1 MGFVS
6 RSLFLLF
13 ALYGLVFAIGD
24 AYLLHGQAPV
34 WWGIIFVLV
43 LIGIQYLLGPWLI
56 EHLYRIDWD
65 VDAVPQTQRTFVEHI
80 CREHGLPTLRIGII
94 ESGTPNAF
102 AFGRLR
108 SDARIVVTR
117 GLLDVLTE
125 DEVNAVLAHEI
136 GHVAHYDFAVMAL
149 AAVAPML
156 LYQLYAW
163 TRRANQLRPLAYS
176 AYAAYWV
183 GRFLVLMLNRIREYG
198 ADHFSAEATRAPN
211 ALCTALVKVAY
222 GRVLEASMAK
232 QRAKTGSKEDRKAAL
247 KSTELGRTMALMGIM
262 SASGSTALALT
273 TTPEEAARV
282 MRWDLVN
289 PWARFYELGSTH
301 PLPAM
306 RLRAL
311 NREAEALGQG
321 VAYPLPQDARVLWA
335 SFPLEFVFWVA
346 PLLCGFLL
354 ATWVWIGPY
363 LQHRGFNVPVQF
375 TGHFTQWLLIVL
387 GIAWAARIAFR
398 YRGSFQRA
406 RVDELIEDTSV
417 SQMQPRAVEIEG
429 EIVGEGIP
437 GAFWCPDLVLRDE
450 TGMMFLL
457 YRSSIPLG
465 RLFFAIGDAHRF
477 IGERVRVQ
485 GWYRRGL
492 KPYIE
497 ISRIEARVSKLS
509 GEKGLL
515 SIFGKEAGPAPL
527 EYERIVGQ
535 SYSRWIQLAASAACT
550 AIGIAWLMRG

>member
-13 ALYGLVFAIGD
+13 ALYGLVFAVGD
-24 AYLLHGQAPV
+24 AYLLHGQAPF
-34 WWGIIFVLV
+34 WWGIAFVLV
-43 LIGIQYLLGPWLI
+43 LVGAQYLLAPWLI
-56 EHLYRIDWD
+56 ESFYRIDWD
-65 VDAVPQTQRTFVEHI
+65 EDAIPLARRAFVERM
-80 CREHGLPTLRIGII
+80 CREHGLPALKIGII

-102 AFGRLR
+102 TFGRLR
-108 SDARIVVTR
+108 ADARIVVTR

-125 DEVNAVLAHEI
+125 EEADAVLAHEI

-156 LYQLYAW
+156 LYQVYAW
-163 TRRANQLRPLAYS
+163 THRINHLRPLAYS

-183 GRFLVLMLNRIREYG
+183 GRFLVLMLNRIREFG
-198 ADHFSAEATRAPN
+198 ADHFSAQATRAPN

-222 GRVLEASMAK
+222 GRVLEQSKAK
-232 QRAKTGSKEDRKAAL
+232 QLARKSKSADEKAAFR
-247 KSTELGRTMALMGIM
+247 KSAELGRTLALMGIM
-262 SASGSTALALT
+262 SASGPAALALS

-289 PWARFYELGSTH
+289 PWSRFYELGSTH

-311 NREAEALGQG
+311 NREAEFLGQG
-321 VAYPLPQDARVLWA
+321 VAYPLPLDARIRWGI
-335 SFPLEFVFWVA
+335 FPLEFLIWASPYACAFLFVA
-346 PLLCGFLL
+346 WSLIELPLR
-354 ATWVWIGPY
+354 
-363 LQHRGFNVPVQF
+363 HRG
-375 TGHFTQWLLIVL
+375 IVL
-387 GIAWAARIAFR
+387 PSYFKHLLVVVFGVTWAERIAFR
-398 YRGSFQRA
+398 YRGTFQRA
-406 RVDELIEDTSV
+406 RVEELIDDLDA

-429 EIVGEGIP
+429 EVIGEGIP
-437 GAFWCPDLVLRDE
+437 GAFWCPDLVMRDE

-465 RLFFAIGDAHRF
+465 RLFFAIGDAHRL
-477 IGERVRVQ
+477 IGERVKVQ

-509 GEKGLL
+509 GEKFIQ
-515 SIFGKEAGPAPL
+515 IFGKEGTTQPL
-527 EYERIVGQ
+527 EYEPIVER
-535 SYSRWIQLAASAACT
+535 SYSRWIQLAASALCT
-550 AIGIAWLMRG
+550 ALGIVWVLKG

>member
-13 ALYGLVFAIGD
+13 VLYGLVFAIGD
-24 AYLLHGQAPV
+24 VYLLHGHAPV
-34 WWGIIFVLV
+34 WWGVIFVLL
-43 LIGIQYLLGPWLI
+43 LIGAQYLLSPWLI
-56 EHLYRIDWD
+56 GLCFRIDWD
-65 VDAVPQTQRTFVEHI
+65 EDAVPPALRAFVERM
-80 CREHGLPTLRIGII
+80 CREHDLPPLRIGMI

-108 SDARIVVTR
+108 RDARIVVTR
-117 GLLDVLTE
+117 GLIDVLTE
-125 DEVNAVLAHEI
+125 DEVEAVLAHEI

-149 AAVAPML
+149 AAIAPLL
-156 LYQLYAW
+156 LYQLYVW
-163 TRRANQLRPLAYS
+163 TRRVNHLRPLAYS
-176 AYAAYWV
+176 AYAAYWI

-198 ADHFSAEATRAPN
+198 ADHFSAQATRAPN

-222 GRVLEASMAK
+222 GRVLENSMAR
-232 QRAKTGSKEDRKAAL
+232 QRAVKSSSEDKKAAL
-247 KSTELGRTMALMGIM
+247 KSTELGRTLALMGIM

-273 TTPEEAARV
+273 TTPDEAARV

-301 PLPAM
+301 PLTAM

-311 NREAEALGQG
+311 NREAEAVGQG
-321 VAYPLPQDARVLWA
+321 VAYPLPQDARVRWA
-335 SFPLEFVFWVA
+335 GFPLEFFFWAA

-354 ATWVWIGPY
+354 LTWAWIGKY
-363 LQHRGFNVPVQF
+363 LEQRGFQAPLYFN
-375 TGHFTQWLLIVL
+375 QWLLIAL
-387 GIAWAARIAFR
+387 GVTWAARIAFR
-398 YRGSFQRA
+398 YRGNFRRA
-406 RVDELIEDTSV
+406 RVNELIEDTSV

-429 EIVGEGIP
+429 EIIGEGIP

-450 TGMMFLL
+450 TGMMFLF

-477 IGERVRVQ
+477 IGERVSVQ

-492 KPYIE
+492 KPYVE

-509 GEKGLL
+509 GEKGPI
-515 SIFGKEAGPAPL
+515 SIFGKERGDAPL
-527 EYERIVGQ
+527 EYEQIVGH
-535 SYSRWIQLAASAACT
+535 SYSRWIQLAASAVCT
-550 AIGIAWLMRG
+550 AIGILWLMRG